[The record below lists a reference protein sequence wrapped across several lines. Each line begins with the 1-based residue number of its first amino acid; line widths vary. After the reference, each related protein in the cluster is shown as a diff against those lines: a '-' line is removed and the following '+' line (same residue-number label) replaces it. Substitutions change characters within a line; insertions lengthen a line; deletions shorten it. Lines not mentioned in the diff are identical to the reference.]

1 MNVSLSFFVGLK
13 SELSLI
19 FKKTTFSLSSKNFSN
34 DQGMFYLANNLQ
46 RNPVTRQVRLLRL
59 RLFLLYKNRF
69 VLTQS
74 EVSLSVPLII

>member
-1 MNVSLSFFVGLK
+1 MSVSLSFFVGLK

-19 FKKTTFSLSSKNFSN
+19 FKKNTFSLSSKNFSN

-46 RNPVTRQVRLLRL
+46 RNPVTRQVRLL
-59 RLFLLYKNRF
+59 YKNRF

-74 EVSLSVPLII
+74 KVNLSVQLII

>member
-1 MNVSLSFFVGLK
+1 MSVSLSFFVGLK

-19 FKKTTFSLSSKNFSN
+19 FKKNTFSLSSKNFSN

-46 RNPVTRQVRLLRL
+46 RNPVTRQVRLL
-59 RLFLLYKNRF
+59 YKNRF

-74 EVSLSVPLII
+74 KVSLSVQLII

>member
-1 MNVSLSFFVGLK
+1 MSVSLSFFVGLK

-19 FKKTTFSLSSKNFSN
+19 FKKNTFSLSSKNFSN
-34 DQGMFYLANNLQ
+34 DQGMFYQANNLQ
-46 RNPVTRQVRLLRL
+46 RNPVTRQVR
-59 RLFLLYKNRF
+59 LLYKNRF